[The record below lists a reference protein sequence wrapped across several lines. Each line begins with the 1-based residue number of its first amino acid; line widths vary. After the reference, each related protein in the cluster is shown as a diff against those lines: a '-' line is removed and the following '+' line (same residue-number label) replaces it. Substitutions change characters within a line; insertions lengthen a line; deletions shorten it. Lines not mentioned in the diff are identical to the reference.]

1 MCSNLPDNYTLSQFH
16 IIRFGIYFVLRNFDS
31 ANFCGL
37 NYHGG
42 TPAVAPEGVAVAN
55 DAYRMTFIS
64 YPPEKMGDGL
74 GHIVVGAMPTAND
87 SVLKMSAEM
96 QHVELVLSSPLLSL
110 YLLTWHIIIAASP
123 ARTAHFPIVPILRP
137 MAKS

>member
-1 MCSNLPDNYTLSQFH
+1 MLILPLDDTLENSLGFYGGNHNDNKDSPARFTTMTMCSRLPNNYTVSTFH
-16 IIRFGIYFVLRNFDS
+16 IPRLGIFFTLQNFDS

-42 TPAVAPEGVAVAN
+42 TPPIAPPGVAVAK
-55 DAYRMTFIS
+55 DAVRITFIS

-74 GHIVVGAMPTAND
+74 GHVVVGALPTAKD

-96 QHVELVLSSPLLSL
+96 QHVE
-110 YLLTWHIIIAASP
+110 
-123 ARTAHFPIVPILRP
+123 
-137 MAKS
+137 